1 MSLHAISIHSPR
13 KLYVKVAIVML
24 AFALLVPMVPGMTAI
39 AAAKSLDTIR
49 VALFIQTRDQ
59 APSVTLTIGS
69 DATIGV
75 RQSQGVSHW
84 LDVEPGADVRFT
96 LDQYRLV
103 LAETGDLSTARTI
116 ATQVNGV
123 MNTRERAFVVGTGMA
138 GSAAYRVVAVGYSE
152 LSEAQAALDRLASNR
167 NVGSL
172 LNNPQLQGPYRL
184 TAGSFAWLEEA
195 EAVKDQYVQ
204 QGIDAAVVYHEDEQG
219 KLAYA
224 VWVGAEISTDRLA
237 ALQSRAEQAVPGFAL
252 REAKR
257 DEPYLYERQDY
268 TDGNPISHYYIN
280 ANGQKVWYSS
290 AQPGIKVYERY
301 GRTYRGSMEI
311 TQYNGRLALINELP
325 FEQYLY
331 AVVSNEMGGGFPTEA
346 LKAQA
351 VAARTY
357 ALQQGMKYGIAHIS
371 DTTFDQAYF
380 GYGTESQVVIR
391 AVDATAS
398 EVVVSKSNKSL
409 ITPFYSSNAGGHT
422 SETDEVWG
430 TAVSYLHSVP
440 SPDDIAAKGR
450 YHWYRIITPNGLIGY
465 IREDLVQPTGIKT
478 ETGLQELIVSQDQ
491 VNVRPGPDTS
501 GAPVGQASR
510 GDKLIA
516 FEYVTE
522 SNPYS
527 WITPLWDAET
537 LRQRIN
543 QYVREPINGELRS
556 LKVTN
561 RGQSGR
567 VMEVVANGNQKL
579 LVSYPDAYRTVFNGL
594 RSTRFDIEQSNDL
607 TILGAEGASRN
618 LANGGK
624 SVHVL
629 SARHRNAQPLQSD
642 YMFVMNSKQDIR
654 LGTQSAQFRFIGYGY
669 GHGLGMSQYG
679 AMALAEL
686 GYDYK
691 EILQYYYKDVEVIKG

>member
-96 LDQYRLV
+96 LDQYRVV
-103 LAETGDLSTARTI
+103 LAETGDLSNARTI

-123 MNTRERAFVVGTGMA
+123 MNARERAFVIGTGMA

-450 YHWYRIITPNGLIGY
+450 YHWYRIITPSGLIGY

-478 ETGLQELIVSQDQ
+478 ETGLQELVVSQDQ

>member
-96 LDQYRLV
+96 LDQYRVV

>member
-96 LDQYRLV
+96 LDQYRVV

-491 VNVRPGPDTS
+491 VNIRPGPDTS

>member
-96 LDQYRLV
+96 LDQYRVV
-103 LAETGDLSTARTI
+103 LAETGDLSNARTI

-123 MNTRERAFVVGTGMA
+123 MNARERAFVIGTGMA

-311 TQYNGRLALINELP
+311 TQYNGKLALINELP

-491 VNVRPGPDTS
+491 VNIRPGPDTS

>member
-96 LDQYRLV
+96 LDQYRVV

-478 ETGLQELIVSQDQ
+478 ETGLQELVVSQDQ

>member
-96 LDQYRLV
+96 LDQYRVV

-123 MNTRERAFVVGTGMA
+123 MNARERAFVIGTGMA

-450 YHWYRIITPNGLIGY
+450 YHWYRIITPSGLIGY

-478 ETGLQELIVSQDQ
+478 ETGLQELVVSQDQ
-491 VNVRPGPDTS
+491 VNIRPGPDTS

>member
-75 RQSQGVSHW
+75 RESQGVSHW

-96 LDQYRLV
+96 LDQYRVV

-123 MNTRERAFVVGTGMA
+123 MNARERAFVIGTGMA

-491 VNVRPGPDTS
+491 VNIRPGPDTS

>member
-96 LDQYRLV
+96 LDQYRVV
-103 LAETGDLSTARTI
+103 LAETGDLSNARTI

-123 MNTRERAFVVGTGMA
+123 MNARERAFVIGTGMA

-491 VNVRPGPDTS
+491 VNIRPGPDTS

>member
-96 LDQYRLV
+96 LDQYRVV
-103 LAETGDLSTARTI
+103 LAETGDLSNARTI

-478 ETGLQELIVSQDQ
+478 ETGLQELVVSQDQ
-491 VNVRPGPDTS
+491 VNIRPGPDTS

>member
-96 LDQYRLV
+96 LDQYRVV
-103 LAETGDLSTARTI
+103 LAETGDLSNARTI

-123 MNTRERAFVVGTGMA
+123 MNARERAFVIGTGMA

-450 YHWYRIITPNGLIGY
+450 YHWYRIITPSGLIGY

-478 ETGLQELIVSQDQ
+478 ETGLQELVVSQDQ

-629 SARHRNAQPLQSD
+629 STRHRNAQPLQSD

>member
-96 LDQYRLV
+96 LDQYRVV
-103 LAETGDLSTARTI
+103 LAETGDLSNARTI

-123 MNTRERAFVVGTGMA
+123 MNARERAFVIGTGMA

-311 TQYNGRLALINELP
+311 TQYNGKLALINELP

-478 ETGLQELIVSQDQ
+478 ETGLQELVVSQDQ
-491 VNVRPGPDTS
+491 VNIRPGPDTS

>member
-96 LDQYRLV
+96 LDQYRVV
-103 LAETGDLSTARTI
+103 LAETGDLSNARTI

-204 QGIDAAVVYHEDEQG
+204 QGIDAAIVYHEDEQG

-450 YHWYRIITPNGLIGY
+450 YHWYRIITPSGLIGY

-478 ETGLQELIVSQDQ
+478 ETGLQELVVSQDQ
-491 VNVRPGPDTS
+491 VNIRPGPDTS